1 MIYLIT
7 NTPKIYNDLA
17 DIIRLFYSDCQVKQ
31 GNNIS
36 AVDSSFVT
44 THSQSAT
51 KSGYS
56 EIYETLINGK
66 KYTFTYQYPFTH
78 SVDEILE
85 SRTAKRSAKL
95 GLYYALKSISGRQLP
110 WGALTGIRPV
120 SLYRQL
126 NTYENMSA
134 RHQFQTALDVSENKI
149 RLVEDIID
157 NQKSIYFKGPSDE
170 IDVYIGIPFCPTR
183 CLYCSFIS
191 HDLSRHP
198 APIAEY
204 VDCLIKE
211 INMLKK
217 LKEKYN
223 KRIRCLYFGGGTPTT
238 LGYRHLDTILAA
250 LSPTLESTCEIT
262 VEAGRA
268 DTIDE
273 NILRV
278 LKDNNVG
285 RISINP
291 QTFNDN
297 TLEFVNRIHTV
308 KDIYRVFDLAA
319 SYHFDSVNMDLIM
332 GLPSETQKHM
342 EHTLQ
347 SVKSIPVDN
356 LTIHTLAIKRASKI
370 KMENQVLEYAP
381 QETVA
386 KMVDKGRETAAQ
398 IGMQPY
404 YLYRQKYMAGNL
416 ENVGYS
422 MPGKQCVYNID
433 IMEETH
439 NLIALGAGGISKRFF
454 YSEDRH
460 TRFANPKSVEHYIK
474 NIDSIIKEKV
484 EYFNDF

>member
-1 MIYLIT
+1 MIYLMT

-17 DIIRLFYSDCQVKQ
+17 DIIRLFYSDSQVKL
-31 GNNIS
+31 GNGIAIDS
-36 AVDSSFVT
+36 SSFVI
-44 THSQSAT
+44 THSQSIT
-51 KSGYS
+51 ESGYS
-56 EIYETLINGK
+56 EIYETRINEK
-66 KYTFTYQYPFTH
+66 KDTFTYEYPFAH
-78 SVDEILE
+78 SSDSILE

-95 GLYYALKSISGRQLP
+95 GLYYALKSITGKLLP

-134 RHQFQTALDVSENKI
+134 RRQFETVLNVSEKKI
-149 RLVEDIID
+149 QLVENIID
-157 NQKSIYFKGPSDE
+157 NQKNIYYKGESNE
-170 IDVYIGIPFCPTR
+170 IDVYIGVPFCPTR

-198 APIAEY
+198 APIDEY
-204 VDCLIKE
+204 VSCLLKE
-211 INMLKK
+211 IDMLSK
-217 LKEKYN
+217 LIEKYN

-238 LGYRHLDTILAA
+238 LGYRHLDTVLAA
-250 LSPTLESTCEIT
+250 LSPMLESTCEIT
-262 VEAGRA
+262 VEAGRVDA
-268 DTIDE
+268 IDE
-273 NILRV
+273 NILKV
-278 LKDNNVG
+278 LKESNVG

-291 QTFNDN
+291 QTFNND
-297 TLEFVNRIHTV
+297 TLKFVNRNHTV
-308 KDIYRVFDLAA
+308 EDIYRMFDLAA
-319 SYHFDSVNMDLIM
+319 SFNFDSINMDLIM
-332 GLPSETQKHM
+332 GLPGESKKHM

-347 SVKSIPVDN
+347 SVKSLPVDN

-386 KMVDKGRETAAQ
+386 DMVDKGRERAEQ
-398 IGMQPY
+398 MGMKPY

-416 ENVGYS
+416 ENVGYA

-439 NLIALGAGGISKRFF
+439 NLIALGSGAISKRFF
-454 YSEDRH
+454 YAEDRH

-474 NIDSIIKEKV
+474 NIDSIIEEKV
-484 EYFNDF
+484 EYFNGF